1 MKIKILFISIMAVL
15 LLSGAFFMFSGKS
28 NIAGNAISSGE
39 YDEFAQCL
47 TEKGIKM
54 YGTDWCSYC
63 QKQKDL
69 FGSSFN
75 YIDFVD
81 CDKDKQ
87 ECLSAGVRGY
97 PTWKINGEN
106 YPGLQSLDK
115 LAQLSGCELK

>member
-1 MKIKILFISIMAVL
+1 MKRKILSISIIAIL
-15 LLSGAFFMFSGKS
+15 LVV
-28 NIAGNAISSGE
+28 IATYVFLKPNSVGQ

-47 TEKGIKM
+47 TGKRIKM
-54 YGTDWCSYC
+54 YGTVWCSYC

-69 FGSSFN
+69 FGNSFK

-87 ECLSAGVRGY
+87 ECLSAGVQGY

-106 YPGLQSLDK
+106 YPGLQSLDR
-115 LAQLSGCELK
+115 LVQLSECELT